1 MSTSADN
8 FGDYDRFYLTDKEVS
23 IETYQKRAR
32 GFGKKL
38 SGWLAGSQDRKMLD
52 IGCGVGYLL
61 YFLQQEGFK
70 DITGIDA
77 NKKLT
82 QIAAKN
88 TNAKCVAGDGLEYL
102 QNSLEVYDCMFLW
115 NVIEHIPSDKVINSL
130 KILSSHLAENGFVI
144 IRTPNMTNIL
154 GQAHLNTDFTHCTG
168 FTEHSL
174 EQVAHI
180 SGFSAVEMLDQFKIQ
195 SFKGKIKAALNWCV
209 HKWLLWLRG
218 GAKSKVFYRN
228 IYAVLRK

>member
-1 MSTSADN
+1 VSTGADN
-8 FGDYDRFYLTDKEVS
+8 FGDYDSFYLSDKEVS

-38 SGWLAGSQDRKMLD
+38 SGWLAGSRDRKMLD

-77 NKKLT
+77 NEKLT
-82 QIAAKN
+82 QITAEK
-88 TNAKCVAGDGLEYL
+88 TKAKCIAGDGLKYL
-102 QNSLEVYDCMFLW
+102 QNSTEIYDCMFLW
-115 NVIEHIPSDKVINSL
+115 NVIEHIPSDRIVDSL
-130 KILSSHLAENGFVI
+130 KILSSHLSKDGFVV
-144 IRTPNMTNIL
+144 IRTPNMTNVL

-174 EQVAHI
+174 EQVAQI
-180 SGFSAVEMLDQFKIQ
+180 AGFSTVEMLDQFKIQ
-195 SFKGKIKAALNWCV
+195 SFKGKIKAILNWCV